1 MLKSHLLSISQPS
14 FNATFQPSKLAIF
27 ALMISGAL
35 LGCSPKESN
44 QDAKQDTANTTTTET
59 SSTAQKGSK
68 VTSTASPDAAG
79 QIKINTARGEVELP
93 INPHPVVVYD
103 MTLMQ
108 DLAALG
114 VEVEGMPSGLHLD
127 NLKAANT
134 PESREVG
141 TLFEPNL
148 EALNEMQPKAILI
161 GSRMAEKY
169 DTLTPMAP
177 TLDLTIDTKNMYES
191 SKQRLADL
199 GRLFNKADQAA
210 KLQQDIDDAIAQA
223 KAASAGKGNGL
234 VIMVNGNKLSAY
246 GEASRFGFLHNVFG
260 IPMADANIEDAR
272 HGQPVSF
279 EYLQKVDP
287 DWLFVLDRTSAIG
300 EEGIGAKAVLD
311 NPLVHQTKAWK
322 SDHVVYLSPDS
333 YLAFGGYYQWLK
345 DAKAVTESMGKVTA
359 PAQ

>member
-1 MLKSHLLSISQPS
+1 MRCILTFCTATNKQSLKRATKQNLL
-14 FNATFQPSKLAIF
+14 T
-27 ALMISGAL
+27 L
-35 LGCSPKESN
+35 LGMLLMTAGMMVGLAGCSSQSSDVKGN
-44 QDAKQDTANTTTTET
+44 DAEATET
-59 SSTAQKGSK
+59 
-68 VTSTASPDAAG
+68 ASLEAAG
-79 QIKINTARGEVELP
+79 QIKIDTARGEVELP

-114 VEVEGMPSGLHLD
+114 VKVEGMPSGLHLD

-134 PESREVG
+134 PESRNVG
-141 TLFEPNL
+141 TVFEPNM
-148 EALNEMQPKAILI
+148 ETLNELQPKAILI

-177 TLDLTIDTKNMYES
+177 TLDLSIDTKNMYDS

-199 GRLFNKADQAA
+199 GRLFSKAEQAA
-210 KLQQDIDDAIAQA
+210 KLQKNIDNAIEQA

-246 GEASRFGFLHNVFG
+246 GQGSRFGFLHNVFG
-260 IPMADANIEDAR
+260 IPMADTQIKEAT

-300 EEGIGAKAVLD
+300 AEGIGAKAVLD
-311 NPLVHQTKAWK
+311 NPLVHQTKAWQN
-322 SDHVVYLSPDS
+322 DHVVYLSPDS

-345 DAKAVTESMGKVTA
+345 DAKAVTESMGKAATL
-359 PAQ
+359 